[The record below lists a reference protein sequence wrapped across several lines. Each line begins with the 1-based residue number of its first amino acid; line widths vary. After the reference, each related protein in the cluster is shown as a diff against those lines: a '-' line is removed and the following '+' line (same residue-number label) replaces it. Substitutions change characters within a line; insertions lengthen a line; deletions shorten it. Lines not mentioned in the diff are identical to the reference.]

1 VRSGAVRCAQVGA
14 KFGAKYGHLD
24 DDAAGGDGEHRREQ
38 QSLCAEPGLYLSTIF
53 RRTFRALP
61 IPAAVLISVALLAG
75 CGSDNA
81 GTTTGAGS
89 ANSTTTS
96 TAPEEPKNPDA
107 TPQPFN
113 VSGLLNG
120 DAKPT
125 LPSGDANKV
134 AVIAQA
140 PLERTSGLDSAT
152 LTFAFRNNTDK
163 AISHVDW
170 TATARDGGKLVATGS
185 SYASSQPA
193 QIAPGEVGMA
203 VIQFESGSDI
213 PRNGAKYEFSVET
226 SEANTESYNTAPLVV
241 GEANRNGKTIVGSAT
256 NKTGKP
262 LSGPYLAEVYCFN
275 GNNITGERSNVAEE
289 HGDVQP
295 NGTVHFTVYLS
306 DTPCK
311 TFAVGVYGFF
321 S

>member
-1 VRSGAVRCAQVGA
+1 M
-14 KFGAKYGHLD
+14 L
-24 DDAAGGDGEHRREQ
+24 
-38 QSLCAEPGLYLSTIF
+38 T
-53 RRTFRALP
+53 
-61 IPAAVLISVALLAG
+61 SVALLAG

-89 ANSTTTS
+89 ANSTQTS
-96 TAPEEPKNPDA
+96 TAPEEPNSPDA
-107 TPQPFN
+107 APQPFN

-170 TATARDGGKLVATGS
+170 AATARDGGKLVATGS
-185 SYASSQPA
+185 SQGTQPA

-203 VIQFESGSDI
+203 FIYFDSGSDI
-213 PRNGAKYEFSVET
+213 PRNGAKFEFSAET
-226 SEANTESYNTAPLVV
+226 SESNTESYTTAPLVV
-241 GEANRNGKTIVGSAT
+241 GEANRIRKEIVGSAT

-262 LSGPYLAEVYCFN
+262 LTGPYVAEVYCFS
-275 GNNITGERSNVAEE
+275 GNNITGHRGGFAEE
-289 HGDVQP
+289 SSDVQP
-295 NGTVHFTVYLS
+295 NGTVHFTVHLS

-311 TFAVGVYGFF
+311 TFAVGVSGFF
-321 S
+321 A